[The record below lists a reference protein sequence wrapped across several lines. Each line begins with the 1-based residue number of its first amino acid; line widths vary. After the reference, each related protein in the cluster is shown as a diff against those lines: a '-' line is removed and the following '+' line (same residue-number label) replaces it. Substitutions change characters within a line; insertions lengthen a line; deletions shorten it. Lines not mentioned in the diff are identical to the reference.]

1 MITEI
6 VSVVVGGCV
15 LFAVGGAGF
24 LAGRDAAER
33 KAGMT
38 IANLRLRCM
47 ALTSQ
52 RDRAQETANR
62 YARILGTVPPVVVRE
77 PSWMDEL

>member
-1 MITEI
+1 
-6 VSVVVGGCV
+6 VGGCV

-38 IANLRLRCM
+38 IANLRRRCM

-52 RDRAQETANR
+52 RDRAQEQANR
-62 YARILGTVPPVVVRE
+62 YARVLNILPPVEVRE
-77 PSWMDEL
+77 PSWMDDGNTL